1 MKKTVTALILAAG
14 VVSALWAGSGEAK
27 GEFEKKGFLT
37 TEWCAKNDLFADC
50 RLESYHCGFG
60 GCFKEWVPGDPSTT
74 VMVLFV
80 HDEGRYYYIDPKGV
94 HVSELLEKAA
104 NRNEVTIIGELA
116 ADGKTIKAHDFK
128 APPPPKKS
136 FFKGCL

>member
-1 MKKTVTALILAAG
+1 
-14 VVSALWAGSGEAK
+14 
-27 GEFEKKGFLT
+27 LT

-50 RLESYHCGFG
+50 RLESYHCGEE
-60 GCFKEWVPGDPSTT
+60 GCYREWLPGEPRKGR
-74 VMVLFV
+74 MVLYV
-80 HDEGRYYYIDPKGV
+80 HDEGRYYYVKPDGV

-104 NRNEVTIIGELA
+104 NRNEVTIIGTLA
-116 ADGKTIKAHDFK
+116 KDGKTILASDFK

>member
-1 MKKTVTALILAAG
+1 MRALLVSLFAAG
-14 VVSALWAGSGEAK
+14 LLLASGGEGGEK

-50 RLESYHCGFG
+50 RLESYHCGEE
-60 GCFKEWVPGDPSTT
+60 GCYRNWLPGDPRKG
-74 VMVLFV
+74 VMVLYV
-80 HDEGRYYYIDPKGV
+80 HDEGTYYYVKPSGV

-104 NRNEVTIIGELA
+104 NRNEVTIIGTLA
-116 ADGKTIKAHDFK
+116 KDGKTILASDFK

>member
-1 MKKTVTALILAAG
+1 MRRVLLGLLTAGLLFA
-14 VVSALWAGSGEAK
+14 SGGEK

-37 TEWCAKNDLFADC
+37 TEWCAQNDLFIDC
-50 RLESYHCGFG
+50 RLESYHCGHE
-60 GCFKEWVPGDPSTT
+60 GCYRNWLPGEPEKMA
-74 VMVLFV
+74 MVLYV
-80 HDEGRYYYIDPKGV
+80 HDEGKYYYIEPKGV

-104 NRNEVTIIGELA
+104 NRNEVTIIGKLA
-116 ADGKTIKAHDFK
+116 RDGKTIEASEFK